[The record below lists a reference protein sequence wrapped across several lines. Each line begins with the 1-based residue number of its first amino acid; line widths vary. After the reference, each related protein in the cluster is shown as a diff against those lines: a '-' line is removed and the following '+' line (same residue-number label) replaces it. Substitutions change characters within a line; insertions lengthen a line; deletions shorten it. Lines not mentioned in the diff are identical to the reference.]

1 MALYRLEW
9 EQFLCVPLPSDDDD
23 DSALMNGRTHAH
35 ELSGDPRIAYST
47 LSPSKMPSILQ
58 EAATI
63 GVTRAESQSMAPSL
77 NAALFYGSKVFHAN
91 NLILQRVKHTT
102 DIQLGNLRNIKAI
115 LAESAAAMLLEEQ
128 TIIKQEAGDT
138 MGGYGIRVFPDGTLY
153 AGDFSR
159 GVREGVGVLRWGNA
173 HSYFGQWLDDVAHG
187 RGEYRFP
194 NGVVFIGIWDSGSTV
209 GDGCFSSADGDVLD
223 GKPAAI
229 YDWAIVSF
237 YSVIQALAGEQLQ
250 KQMQKTN
257 KTSQV
262 KE

>member
-9 EQFLCVPLPSDDDD
+9 EQFLCVPLPSDGDD
-23 DSALMNGRTHAH
+23 DSALMNVRTHALQ
-35 ELSGDPRIAYST
+35 LSGEPRIAHST
-47 LSPSKMPSILQ
+47 SSSPRVPSTLQ
-58 EAATI
+58 EAANV
-63 GVTRAESQSMAPSL
+63 GVTRAESRPMAASL
-77 NAALFYGSKVFHAN
+77 SYGSKVFHAN
-91 NLILQRVKHTT
+91 NLILQRDKHAT

-128 TIIKQEAGDT
+128 TIIRQEAGDT

-173 HSYFGQWLDDVAHG
+173 HSYFGQWLDDAAHG

-194 NGVVFIGIWDSGSTV
+194 NGAVFMGVWDSGSTV

-223 GKPAAI
+223 GKP
-229 YDWAIVSF
+229 
-237 YSVIQALAGEQLQ
+237 
-250 KQMQKTN
+250 
-257 KTSQV
+257 
-262 KE
+262 

>member
-9 EQFLCVPLPSDDDD
+9 EQFLCVPLPPDDDD
-23 DSALMNGRTHAH
+23 DSALMNGRTHAL
-35 ELSGDPRIAYST
+35 ELSLSADPRIAHST
-47 LSPSKMPSILQ
+47 LSPSKMPSTLQ
-58 EAATI
+58 EAASV
-63 GVTRAESQSMAPSL
+63 GVIRAQSPPMAASL
-77 NAALFYGSKVFHAN
+77 SYGSKVFHAN
-91 NLILQRVKHTT
+91 NLILQRDKHTT

-128 TIIKQEAGDT
+128 TVIRQEAGDT

-173 HSYFGQWLDDVAHG
+173 HSYFGQWLDDAAHG

-194 NGVVFIGIWDSGSTV
+194 NGTVFIGIWDSGSTV
-209 GDGCFSSADGDVLD
+209 GDGCFSSADGDVPD

-229 YDWAIVSF
+229 HSRERDCFILLSD
-237 YSVIQALAGEQLQ
+237 
-250 KQMQKTN
+250 
-257 KTSQV
+257 
-262 KE
+262 